1 MSGLLI
7 FSLFT
12 LALDTL
18 LSAASLHIHDHIF
31 VPDAVLRVTAEDVAQ
46 SCLPEKST
54 VLVNGTSPGPELRLV
69 EGKSAWIRVY
79 NDMPDKNLTMHWHG
93 LTMAV
98 SPFSDGSP
106 QASQWPIPPNH
117 FFDYEIN
124 VPIGMAGTYFYHSH
138 VGFQAVSAAGS
149 LIVDEIGIVPYH
161 YDEEKII
168 FLSDVFTRNDTDIE
182 EGLVHSPLIW
192 SGDAFMVLIN
202 GKGGGSANGTAC
214 NASVEII
221 NVEPNKT
228 YRLRFIGGTA
238 LTFVSLAIEGHSE
251 LTVIEA
257 DGSYTGPQKTSFLQ
271 IGTGQRFSVLLK
283 TAANT
288 PTNDFW
294 IQVESRERPTTT
306 QGFALLR
313 YHTGHQP
320 TKEADVFPPATP
332 PLTLPAT
339 DTSFL
344 EYALSPLTPAFDFP
358 TAAEVTRRVTITV
371 HQAIRGQ
378 TIWLEN
384 GYNWAEV
391 FPKEPYLV
399 SLYKQDGIE
408 FPSMQR
414 ALANNGIDPVT
425 RAFPA
430 QIGEVLEIVIQNTG
444 ADSGELDVH
453 PFHAHGAHYWDLGS
467 GNGTYEANANEE
479 KIHAGH
485 HRPIKRDTTM
495 LYRYGTSTG
504 NRTAEGWRAWRL
516 KVTEPGVWMIHC
528 HVLQHM
534 LMGMQTVWV
543 MGNSQQ
549 VLRLPYPEVKG
560 YLNYGGDVYGN
571 ETHFPTVMH
580 FNDDWANEQ

>member
-1 MSGLLI
+1 
-7 FSLFT
+7 
-12 LALDTL
+12 
-18 LSAASLHIHDHIF
+18 
-31 VPDAVLRVTAEDVAQ
+31 
-46 SCLPEKST
+46 
-54 VLVNGTSPGPELRLV
+54 
-69 EGKSAWIRVY
+69 
-79 NDMPDKNLTMHWHG
+79 
-93 LTMAV
+93 
-98 SPFSDGSP
+98 
-106 QASQWPIPPNH
+106 
-117 FFDYEIN
+117 
-124 VPIGMAGTYFYHSH
+124 
-138 VGFQAVSAAGS
+138 
-149 LIVDEIGIVPYH
+149 
-161 YDEEKII
+161 
-168 FLSDVFTRNDTDIE
+168 
-182 EGLVHSPLIW
+182 
-192 SGDAFMVLIN
+192 
-202 GKGGGSANGTAC
+202 
-214 NASVEII
+214 
-221 NVEPNKT
+221 
-228 YRLRFIGGTA
+228 
-238 LTFVSLAIEGHSE
+238 
-251 LTVIEA
+251 
-257 DGSYTGPQKTSFLQ
+257 
-271 IGTGQRFSVLLK
+271 
-283 TAANT
+283 
-288 PTNDFW
+288 
-294 IQVESRERPTTT
+294 
-306 QGFALLR
+306 
-313 YHTGHQP
+313 
-320 TKEADVFPPATP
+320 PATA

-384 GYNWAEV
+384 GYNWTES

-408 FPSMQR
+408 FPSMKR
-414 ALANNGIDPVT
+414 ALANKGIDPIT

-444 ADSGELDVH
+444 ADSGELEVH

-479 KIHAGH
+479 KIRAGH
-485 HRPIKRDTTM
+485 HRPVKRDTTM

-504 NRTAEGWRAWRL
+504 NGTTEGWRAWRL
-516 KVTEPGVWMIHC
+516 KITEPGVWMIHC

-571 ETHFPTVMH
+571 ETHFPTVIH